1 MEGASSAHPLH
12 DPAIPEVYLATWDEL
27 LRPINKAQPLRIA
40 RKREAFRKITSQ
52 AASMEQ
58 RSELLA
64 ASLFAHAGIAFEFA
78 KDHPDLVF
86 AGGDWGIEV
95 GSRAIDDPWS
105 LHAEIKHQTVGLTGL
120 QIILTFD
127 GRPLHLGSG
136 RVVEIAEEVAA
147 VARRGPGSL
156 RFDAVGLTIGIG
168 AAPFDSVHVSMSGQR
183 LTSELKDHMSEIEQE
198 IDNKIDEKRRQ
209 AQKMPT
215 VLLLDISRVGDAFLH
230 LPAVWTDVLK
240 EKLKDESASYAG
252 LGVMISSLNQWLP
265 MQLNLV
271 ISDDAPDEARAAF
284 NGIAEL
290 FHPGVDQHREGAS
303 VSEHRD

>member
-1 MEGASSAHPLH
+1 MEGVSSAHPLH
-12 DPAIPEVYLATWDEL
+12 DPAIPEVYLAAWDEV

-86 AGGDWGIEV
+86 AGGDWAIEV

-168 AAPFDSVHVSMSGQR
+168 AAPFDAVHVSMSGQR
-183 LTSELKDHMSEIEQE
+183 LTSELKNHMSEIEQE

-265 MQLNLV
+265 TQLNLV
-271 ISDDAPDEARAAF
+271 IR
-284 NGIAEL
+284 
-290 FHPGVDQHREGAS
+290 
-303 VSEHRD
+303 

>member
-1 MEGASSAHPLH
+1 
-12 DPAIPEVYLATWDEL
+12 
-27 LRPINKAQPLRIA
+27 
-40 RKREAFRKITSQ
+40 
-52 AASMEQ
+52 MEQ

-105 LHAEIKHQTVGLTGL
+105 LHAEIKHQTVGLAGL

-168 AAPFDSVHVSMSGQR
+168 ATPFDAVRVSMSGQR

-215 VLLLDISRVGDAFLH
+215 VLLLDISRVGDALLR

-240 EKLKDESASYAG
+240 EKLKDESASFAG
-252 LGVMISSLNQWLP
+252 LRVMISSLDQWLP
-265 MQLNLV
+265 IQLNLV
-271 ISDDAPDEARAAF
+271 INDDAPNEARAAA

-290 FHPGVDQHREGAS
+290 FYPKHSFD
-303 VSEHRD
+303 

>member
-12 DPAIPEVYLATWDEL
+12 DPAIPEVYLAAWDEV

-105 LHAEIKHQTVGLTGL
+105 LHAEIKHQTVGLK
-120 QIILTFD
+120 IILTFD

-271 ISDDAPDEARAAF
+271 ISDDAPNEARAAF

-290 FHPGVDQHREGAS
+290 FYPKHSFD
-303 VSEHRD
+303 

>member
-12 DPAIPEVYLATWDEL
+12 DPAIPEVYLAAWDEV

-198 IDNKIDEKRRQ
+198 IDNK
-209 AQKMPT
+209 MPT

-271 ISDDAPDEARAAF
+271 ISDDAPNEARAAF

-290 FHPGVDQHREGAS
+290 FYPKHSFD
-303 VSEHRD
+303 